1 MALASWQKQ
10 TTLPPLV
17 EGVMAGNG
25 GRGGESKLKKE
36 EKNEGEKSCEESI
49 PGWQGCQ
56 QAVSQT

>member
-36 EKNEGEKSCEESI
+36 EKNDYFEVMKLKKL
-49 PGWQGCQ
+49 
-56 QAVSQT
+56 